1 MKKIVFISLMIAAL
15 LCGSVAVFADE
26 PTVAETEAVVV
37 ETEVVETEAVVE
49 SQPVVETEAITPS
62 NDVDFEDCAEKFVDY
77 IFSGAAGSTEI
88 MDKIIAMGNQYLE
101 AKEQGYTFEERM
113 AQLLTP
119 DNIMATAAAAFLVVI
134 GIAFFIFKHG
144 QSKSARLNLN
154 EISRLRELYENEVE
168 SNADLREHIKAQNE
182 TIAELKGIVTGLSDK
197 SDVTKT
203 DMGHVN
209 KLAIATAEMVKDAF
223 MNSKT
228 IDSSTKNLLMHD
240 YTKALEE
247 SEKFGEVSNEN
258 K

>member
-1 MKKIVFISLMIAAL
+1 MKKIVFISLIIVAL
-15 LCGSVAVFADE
+15 LCGSIAVFADE
-26 PTVAETEAVVV
+26 VVTETETAVVDDKVV
-37 ETEVVETEAVVE
+37 ETESVVVTEPVAE
-49 SQPVVETEAITPS
+49 SESVIPTEDI
-62 NDVDFEDCAEKFVDY
+62 DFEKYAETFVDY
-77 IFSGAAGSTEI
+77 IFSGAAGSSEI

-144 QSKSARLNLN
+144 QNKTTRLNLS

-168 SNADLREHIKAQNE
+168 SNADLREHIKEQNE
-182 TIAELKGIVTGLSDK
+182 TISELKGILTGLSDK

-203 DMGHVN
+203 DMSHVN

>member
-26 PTVAETEAVVV
+26 PVVETESVIV
-37 ETEVVETEAVVE
+37 ETEVVETEAVVD
-49 SQPVVETEAITPS
+49 TEVTVPS
-62 NDVDFEDCAEKFVDY
+62 SDVDFEEYAEKFVDY

-101 AKEQGYTFEERM
+101 AKEQGYTFQERM
-113 AQLLTP
+113 SQLLTP
-119 DNIMATAAAAFLVVI
+119 DNIMATAAAAFLVII

-144 QSKSARLNLN
+144 YNKNTRLNLT

-182 TIAELKGIVTGLSDK
+182 TIAELKGIVTSLNDK

-223 MNSKT
+223 LNSKT
-228 IDSSTKNLLMHD
+228 IDSSTKNLLMYD

-247 SEKFGEVSNEN
+247 SEKFGEVSGNEN

>member
-1 MKKIVFISLMIAAL
+1 MKKIVFISLIIAAL
-15 LCGSVAVFADE
+15 LCGSVVVLADE
-26 PTVAETEAVVV
+26 PVIETEAVTV
-37 ETEVVETEAVVE
+37 ETEAVETEAVVE
-49 SQPVVETEAITPS
+49 SQPVGETEVITPS
-62 NDVDFEDCAEKFVDY
+62 NDVDFEDYAEKFVDY
-77 IFSGAAGSTEI
+77 IFSGASGSSEI

-119 DNIMATAAAAFLVVI
+119 DNIMATAAAAFLVII

-144 QSKSARLNLN
+144 QNKTTRLNLT

-182 TIAELKGIVTGLSDK
+182 TIAELKGLVTGLSDK

-247 SEKFGEVSNEN
+247 SEKFGEVSGNEN